1 MSAPFFSVV
10 VAHYQG
16 AVTAEQYRRFYEN
29 MPDVHDPDVE
39 VLVFHDGPLLEPVE
53 GPYHVTPTPARAN
66 VTGHN
71 LRRLGIEAATGKW
84 LLHVNADGC
93 FEPRLFPALRQQLE
107 TLTTDIAIGS
117 VEMRG
122 LHKKPGFSWYD
133 TPRNPH
139 IFTVLYGQPLRLGN
153 VDIMQFIAKTELWK
167 KYGWPSLSPISDWQ
181 AIDAMTRKHAYTYLP
196 LLIGRHY

>member
-1 MSAPFFSVV
+1 MTPPFFSIV

-16 AVTAEQYRRFYEN
+16 SVSPEEYQRCYESL
-29 MPDVHDPDVE
+29 PDVHDPDVE
-39 VLVFHDGPLLEPVE
+39 VLVFHDGPLLHIDD
-53 GPYHVTPTPARAN
+53 GPFHIETTPARAN

-71 LRRLGIEAATGKW
+71 LRRLGIERATGTW
-84 LLHVNADGC
+84 LLHINADGC
-93 FEPRLFPALRQQLE
+93 FAPDLFPKLRAELE

-122 LHKKPGFSWYD
+122 LHKKPGYSWYD

-139 IFTVLYGQPLRLGN
+139 IFTVLHGQPLRLGN
-153 VDIMQFIAKTELWK
+153 IDIMQFIAKTSLWK
-167 KYGWPSLSPISDWQ
+167 HYGWPSLSPISDWQ
-181 AIDAMTRKHAYTYLP
+181 AVDRMTREHAHTYLP